1 MWRFFLNHKCNSEI
15 IQIIYGQDATAAKC
29 RGRCYSHPECSCITV
44 HLETHECHLS
54 RMNTAVSSD
63 GVDAFVLYQ
72 EMSEDL
78 DKTSRIENTVRGNTE
93 PILLLC

>member
-1 MWRFFLNHKCNSEI
+1 
-15 IQIIYGQDATAAKC
+15 
-29 RGRCYSHPECSCITV
+29 
-44 HLETHECHLS
+44 
-54 RMNTAVSSD
+54 MNTAVSSD